1 MYYGFRDMLSN
12 MLIVWFLPI
21 VLFLLISISMYMIR
35 KNKKENNQLFTNL
48 SLKILNEKFAK
59 GEIDGEEY
67 IRKRKMIN
75 TVE

>member
-35 KNKKENNQLFTNL
+35 KNKKENNQLFTNS
-48 SLKILNEKFAK
+48 SLEILNEKFAK

>member
-35 KNKKENNQLFTNL
+35 KNKKENNQLFTNS